1 MFFVFKILFNEF
13 KFNIVVLLVF
23 GRFFVFELIKLLIF
37 FNFVKLFFVL
47 FGIRIGNVGLI
58 DVVFFNLEVD
68 FILVLV
74 KFSFWVIDGLGCIN
88 IDFVKDEWLLVLFW
102 KVVLDCNFL
111 FCIFLNLFKIFINL
125 LWLIGLV
132 I

>member
-1 MFFVFKILFNEF
+1 MFNEF

-23 GRFFVFELIKLLIF
+23 GIFFVFELIKLLIF
-37 FNFVKLFFVL
+37 FSFVKLFFVL

-74 KFSFWVIDGLGCIN
+74 KFSFWVIEMLILFEMLFFLISLFYFVFIGVYN
-88 IDFVKDEWLLVLFW
+88 YIDV
-102 KVVLDCNFL
+102 N
-111 FCIFLNLFKIFINL
+111 
-125 LWLIGLV
+125 
-132 I
+132 